1 MTYSKQTWND
11 YSTGGTPISADRLNH
26 MEDGIAA
33 SDTGI
38 TAHLADTADAHDASA
53 ISLLD
58 TGGYFT
64 ATDVEAFGQEL
75 PSLYGARPRHLVT
88 P

>member
-1 MTYSKQTWND
+1 
-11 YSTGGTPISADRLNH
+11 